1 VKLEIDGK
9 QYDLEAGM
17 ARSDLYTL
25 FELKSKY
32 GIGMQSMLKAA
43 QRMEGLDPMELLE
56 DAELFQ
62 MFLAMIWLAR
72 RHAGEKLTLE
82 EAASIPLTELRVVN
96 EEEEVADP
104 ADPPQALTDSAQG
117 AAPRRASTSRG
128 TSKTSKSR

>member
-1 VKLEIDGK
+1 MKLEIEGK

-17 ARSDLYTL
+17 ARADLYTL

-43 QRMEGLDPMELLE
+43 ERMKGLDPMALLE

-62 MFLAMIWLAR
+62 TFLAMIWLAR

-82 EAASIPLTELRVVN
+82 ESTSIPLTELQVIA
-96 EEEEVADP
+96 EEADEV
-104 ADPPQALTDSAQG
+104 ADPPQALTGSAQG
-117 AAPRRASTSRG
+117 AAPRRASTSKG

>member
-1 VKLEIDGK
+1 VKLEVDGK

-17 ARSDLYTL
+17 ARADLYTL

-43 QRMEGLDPMELLE
+43 ERMNGLDPMALLE

-62 MFLAMIWLAR
+62 TFLAMIWLAR
-72 RHAGEKLTLE
+72 RHEGERLTLE
-82 EAASIPLTELRVVN
+82 ESTSIPLTDLKVVP
-96 EEEEVADP
+96 EEGDEK

-117 AAPRRASTSRG
+117 DAPRRASTSRG

>member
-1 VKLEIDGK
+1 MKLEIDGK

-17 ARSDLYTL
+17 SHADLYTL

-43 QRMEGLDPMELLE
+43 ERMKGLDPMALL
-56 DAELFQ
+56 DDVELFQ
-62 MFLAMIWLAR
+62 TFLAMIWLAR
-72 RHAGEKLTLE
+72 RYAGEKHTLE
-82 EAASIPLTELRVVN
+82 ESCSIQLTELKVVA
-96 EEEEVADP
+96 EEGDEAQQ
-104 ADPPQALTDSAQG
+104 DPPQALTGSAQG

>member
-1 VKLEIDGK
+1 VKLEVDGK

-17 ARSDLYTL
+17 ARADLYTL

-43 QRMEGLDPMELLE
+43 ERMKGLDPMAMLE
-56 DAELFQ
+56 DVELFQ
-62 MFLAMIWLAR
+62 TFLAMIWLAR
-72 RHAGEKLTLE
+72 RHAGERLTLE
-82 EAASIPLTELRVVN
+82 ESTSIPLTELRVVD
-96 EEEEVADP
+96 EEGAEV
-104 ADPPQALTDSAQG
+104 ADPPQALTGSAQG

>member
-17 ARSDLYTL
+17 ARADLYTL

-43 QRMEGLDPMELLE
+43 ERMKGLDPMAMLE
-56 DAELFQ
+56 DVELFQ
-62 MFLAMIWLAR
+62 TFLAMIWLAR
-72 RHAGEKLTLE
+72 RHAGERLTLE
-82 EAASIPLTELRVVN
+82 ESTSIPLTELRVVD
-96 EEEEVADP
+96 EEGAEV
-104 ADPPQALTDSAQG
+104 ADPPQALTGSAQG